1 MDGQGPLESPAR
13 SDRWSRLGH
22 AHSEALRKIAAKATA
37 PPGELAAS
45 VNISYLSARI
55 RALLPVQTIFV
66 TEAVTNHV
74 RMTEQLQPS
83 IPGTWFTKGAGGLGW
98 GCSAA
103 LGIKLAAGKDAC
115 VCCITGD
122 GSFIFSVPT
131 AVYWI
136 SAHYCLPTLT
146 IILNN
151 RGWAAPRHSAKL
163 VNPISCT
170 SKRRCTWDADK
181 WLARIGVLLLISA
194 SSRPTAQS
202 IGGMKTLMQC
212 WLSWAQDSSIQ
223 PTRIIF
229 SFAQFQLRIGVT
241 TFFCSGQSIDRLM
254 PQKWQ
259 LVVFDLHMLS
269 LSHAITAYD
278 FPIKPVSTFSS

>member
-115 VCCITGD
+115 LLDLRT
-122 GSFIFSVPT
+122 
-131 AVYWI
+131 
-136 SAHYCLPTLT
+136 
-146 IILNN
+146 
-151 RGWAAPRHSAKL
+151 
-163 VNPISCT
+163 
-170 SKRRCTWDADK
+170 
-181 WLARIGVLLLISA
+181 LLLADIDHHSQQPWMGCA
-194 SSRPTAQS
+194 AT
-202 IGGMKTLMQC
+202 QC
-212 WLSWAQDSSIQ
+212 KARKSN
-223 PTRIIF
+223 
-229 SFAQFQLRIGVT
+229 QLYLEKEVYLG
-241 TFFCSGQSIDRLM
+241 CG
-254 PQKWQ
+254 
-259 LVVFDLHMLS
+259 
-269 LSHAITAYD
+269 
-278 FPIKPVSTFSS
+278 